1 MIRPFNLR
9 DCRSDRGEI
18 ALLDESF
25 VSDARLKIF
34 GRGTVVFARVGEIG
48 AGVNLYERA
57 TISPNIIAAEL
68 LGTINPYFVGV
79 FANTRFGR
87 LQLEAGMKVVAQP
100 TISTDSIRA
109 LRIPPLGRNFQERIA
124 ETFKQAIHAEDHGAQ
139 LLASAEASLLHAL
152 GLDGWEAPDPL
163 TYIRSNQDAFT
174 AGRLDAEHFKPKYG
188 ELIKRLE
195 HMGNAVQ
202 LGPLLAVND
211 RGNQPEYSDKGLP
224 VVNSK
229 HVIGGEVLLQDSN
242 RRAIE
247 DNAKVLIEKG
257 DLLMNGTG
265 VGTIG
270 RSAPYLHSV
279 QAIPDNHVTVLR
291 PKPGTIDPIYLSVFI
306 NSLAGQ
312 LQVEQRLHGSS
323 GQIELYPSDIADFTV
338 WLAPEVKQSE
348 IRHAVE
354 NGFALKQRA
363 AQLLDAAKRAVEIA
377 IEHDEKSALAYLEA
391 NAG

>member
-1 MIRPFNLR
+1 
-9 DCRSDRGEI
+9 
-18 ALLDESF
+18 
-25 VSDARLKIF
+25 
-34 GRGTVVFARVGEIG
+34 
-48 AGVNLYERA
+48 
-57 TISPNIIAAEL
+57 
-68 LGTINPYFVGV
+68 
-79 FANTRFGR
+79 
-87 LQLEAGMKVVAQP
+87 
-100 TISTDSIRA
+100 
-109 LRIPPLGRNFQERIA
+109 
-124 ETFKQAIHAEDHGAQ
+124 
-139 LLASAEASLLHAL
+139 
-152 GLDGWEAPDPL
+152 
-163 TYIRSNQDAFT
+163 
-174 AGRLDAEHFKPKYG
+174 
-188 ELIKRLE
+188 
-195 HMGNAVQ
+195 
-202 LGPLLAVND
+202 
-211 RGNQPEYSDKGLP
+211 
-224 VVNSK
+224 
-229 HVIGGEVLLQDSN
+229 
-242 RRAIE
+242 
-247 DNAKVLIEKG
+247 
-257 DLLMNGTG
+257 MNGTG